1 MVDLTFD
8 SLELSTIDVVPEID
22 LDYPDLVENLAKL
35 TSSAWHCRYIPNA
48 ESVVGRQESSLEHSW
63 L

>member
-22 LDYPDLVENLAKL
+22 LDYTDLVENFGE
-35 TSSAWHCRYIPNA
+35 TH
-48 ESVVGRQESSLEHSW
+48 Q
-63 L
+63 